1 MIWDHNNPEK
11 VAVLYVEQNKTF
23 GVCSCEECGVGVD
36 ANGLVP
42 GEAVLVQVQVDLVQP
57 GPRVG
62 VHVDVS
68 AAGGLGRTLIRNCEQ
83 VLKECKSRKTTYLHH
98 TDLLFSIY
106 KQLIVGGV

>member
-1 MIWDHNNPEK
+1 MIWDHNNPEE

-23 GVCSCEECGVGVD
+23 GVCSSEECCVGVD

-57 GPRVG
+57 GPGVG

-68 AAGGLGRTLIRNCEQ
+68 AAGGLGRTLMRNI
-83 VLKECKSRKTTYLHH
+83 LNRAFKKCKTR
-98 TDLLFSIY
+98 
-106 KQLIVGGV
+106 